1 MKGERSWE
9 GAREGRD
16 YFGGANFTRLAMRA
30 NPGQLPR
37 VRKLEKWYT
46 GTLTRLVQTALPH
59 RLRNPQRGIT
69 TLPFLF
75 LGVEGGGRLL
85 HGIRTYTVCTSVS
98 IYLTESY
105 VRDEQTRAELNV
117 RKVGKVL
124 WYCTVPRGTWGQ
136 LPFDYRGKHGR
147 GGNLTI
153 KWV

>member
-75 LGVEGGGRLL
+75 LGVEGGETTTRDSYLYSL
-85 HGIRTYTVCTSVS
+85 YVR
-98 IYLTESY
+98 IYLSYRVLRARRANSGGTECTES
-105 VRDEQTRAELNV
+105 R
-117 RKVGKVL
+117 
-124 WYCTVPRGTWGQ
+124 
-136 LPFDYRGKHGR
+136 
-147 GGNLTI
+147 
-153 KWV
+153 